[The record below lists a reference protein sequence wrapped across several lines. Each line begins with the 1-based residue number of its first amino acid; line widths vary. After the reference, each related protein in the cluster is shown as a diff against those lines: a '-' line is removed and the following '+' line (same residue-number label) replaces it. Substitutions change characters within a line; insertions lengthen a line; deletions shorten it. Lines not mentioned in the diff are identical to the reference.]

1 VSEPSERA
9 DEQDFSLFGQDEP
22 APEDEHASRP
32 LTAEEEG
39 RSFFSELEHQPRRR
53 GRLGSL
59 KSCLVLVVIVALLV
73 AGAVAAFTF
82 GRDKIDALMAP
93 PPDYTGAGT
102 GQVLFEVK
110 SGDTVSEIGRNL
122 KAEGVVKSVDAFA
135 DAAAESD
142 AAQDIQVGF
151 YELKKELPAADA
163 LEVLVDPANLVQA
176 SVTIP
181 EGLPLRDILPRLAE
195 ATELPLAKLR
205 RASRDARG
213 IGLPAYAK
221 GSAEGYLFPATY
233 AFPPN
238 ADATAVLKSMVD
250 RWRQAAEEADLED
263 AARRL
268 GYTPG
273 ELMIVA
279 SLVES
284 EANRQEDRGKV
295 ARVIYN
301 RLESDATNGLL
312 QIDATVNYA
321 LGRNLGLGL
330 TTEDLQVDSPYNTR
344 RYPGLPP
351 GPIEAPGDEAIEAA
365 ADPTP
370 GDWIYYVTV
379 NLDTGETRFTEDY
392 DQFLDWKNNDLAE
405 FCAGSDRC

>member
-1 VSEPSERA
+1 MSEH
-9 DEQDFSLFGQDEP
+9 DQEQGHDGGEDGFSLFGHDEASHDDEAGEGPLLVAP
-22 APEDEHASRP
+22 AA
-32 LTAEEEG
+32 
-39 RSFFSELEHQPRRR
+39 PRRR
-53 GRLGSL
+53 RFSGL
-59 KSCLVLVVIVALLV
+59 KSCLALLV
-73 AGAVAAFTF
+73 VAALVVAAGVAAFTV
-82 GRDKIDALMAP
+82 GRDKLEELTADA
-93 PPDYTGAGT
+93 PDYSGDGT
-102 GQVLFEVK
+102 GQVLFEVT
-110 SGDTVSEIGRNL
+110 SGDTVTQIGRNL
-122 KAEGVVKSVDAFA
+122 KAEGVVKSVDAFSE
-135 DAAAESD
+135 AAAGNDE
-142 AAQDIQVGF
+142 AQDIQVGF
-151 YELKKELPAADA
+151 YELKKQLPAADA
-163 LEVLVDPANLVQA
+163 LEVLVDPENLVQA

-181 EGLPLRDILPRLAE
+181 EGLRLTDILPRIAK
-195 ATELPLAKLR
+195 ATDIPVAQFR
-205 RASRDARG
+205 RAVKDGDA

-221 GSAEGYLFPATY
+221 GNAEGYLFPATY
-233 AFPPN
+233 AFSPK
-238 ADATAVLKSMVD
+238 ADATQVLATMVE
-250 RWRQAAEEADLED
+250 RWQQAAEEADLEG
-263 AARRL
+263 AAAKL

-301 RLESDATNGLL
+301 RLETDATNGLL

-344 RYPGLPP
+344 KNPGLPP
-351 GPIEAPGDEAIEAA
+351 TPIEAPGDEAIAAA

-379 NLDTGETRFTEDY
+379 DLDTGETRFTKEY
-392 DQFLDWKNNDLAE
+392 DQFLDWKNNDLAQ